1 MTSLGTIP
9 NQPDAIS
16 RLMRKLSS
24 HATLKV
30 CCEAG
35 ACGYVLCGQLTVLGI
50 DCIVVAPTL
59 IPVKAGV
66 YPQLSTRS
74 IVPESAGH
82 LR

>member
-35 ACGYVLCGQLTVLGI
+35 ACGYVLCRQLTVLGI

-66 YPQLSTRS
+66 
-74 IVPESAGH
+74 
-82 LR
+82 